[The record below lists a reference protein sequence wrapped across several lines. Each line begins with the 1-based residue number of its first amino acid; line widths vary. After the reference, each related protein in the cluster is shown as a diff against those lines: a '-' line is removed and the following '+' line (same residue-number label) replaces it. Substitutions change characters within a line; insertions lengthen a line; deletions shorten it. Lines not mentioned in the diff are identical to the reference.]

1 MPLPVLDNREHV
13 HTRTITMKAFRRD
26 DGLLDVEG
34 HLTDVKP
41 FAHQM
46 MDSFRAAGEPV
57 HDLSL
62 RISLDDTFAVV
73 DVEACMD
80 QGAHDLCPGAE
91 PNFARLLGL
100 QVGPGW
106 NKKVKAAMSPG
117 RGCTHIIEMLAQM
130 ATVAMQASWSAK
142 LGEPLDIPPPEERN
156 IQSSMLNACYP
167 YHESSPWIKQHF
179 PNAYI
184 PLVAVDE

>member
-1 MPLPVLDNREHV
+1 MPLPVLDNRELI
-13 HTRTITMKAFRRD
+13 HTRTITMKAFRRN
-26 DGLLDVEG
+26 DGLLEVEG

-46 MDSFRAAGEPV
+46 MDSVRAAGEPV

-62 RISLDDTFAVV
+62 RISLDDSATVV

-80 QGAHDLCPGAE
+80 QGAHDICPGAE
-91 PNFARLLGL
+91 PNFIRLLGL

-106 NKKVKAAMSPG
+106 NKNVKAAMSPG

-130 ATVAMQASWSAK
+130 ATVALQASWASKA
-142 LGEPLDIPPPEERN
+142 GEPLEMPPPEQRKM
-156 IQSSMLNACYP
+156 QSSMLNACYP
-167 YHESSPWIKQHF
+167 YHESSPWVKQHF

-184 PLVAVDE
+184 PLVAVDK

>member
-1 MPLPVLDNREHV
+1 MPLPEIDNREHI

-46 MDSFRAAGEPV
+46 MDSVRAAGEPV

-62 RISLDDTFAVV
+62 RISLDDSFAVV
-73 DVEACMD
+73 EVEACMD

-91 PNFARLLGL
+91 PNFERLLGL

-130 ATVAMQASWSAK
+130 ATVAMQASWSLK
-142 LGEPLDIPPPEERN
+142 VGEPLEIPPPEERTM
-156 IQSSMLNACYP
+156 QSSMLNACYP
-167 YHESSPWIKQHF
+167 YHESSPWVKQHF
-179 PNAYI
+179 PNAYV